1 MSARALVI
9 VNPAAGGG
17 RAGRDWPR
25 AADRVR
31 QAGLRYEAVI
41 TTRPDEATEL
51 ARQAILE
58 GCPLVVA
65 AGGDGTLNEVA
76 NGFFEGEDRIASP
89 TRIGILPMGTGG
101 DFRRT
106 LGVSADVG
114 EAAAV
119 LAAGHARRID
129 AGRVTCRQPGG
140 GRVVR
145 HFVNVAD
152 AGIGANVADRV
163 NGGFKLINGEIT
175 FSVAAALTLLRW
187 RNKLMR
193 VAIDGAERD
202 LVLQQIVVANSQ
214 YYGGGMQI
222 APGAVT
228 DDGLLEVVL
237 VGDVG
242 RIETLGLMASVRK
255 GTHLDHPK
263 VEHLRARKVE
273 VECSSAVGVDAD
285 GERPGALPA
294 IFQVIPG
301 ALEMVAP

>member
-1 MSARALVI
+1 M
-9 VNPAAGGG
+9 
-17 RAGRDWPR
+17 
-25 AADRVR
+25 
-31 QAGLRYEAVI
+31 I
-41 TTRPDEATEL
+41 TTRPDEATAL

-58 GCPLVVA
+58 GRSLVVA

-76 NGFFEGEDRIASP
+76 NGFFEGGDRIDSP
-89 TRIGILPMGTGG
+89 TRLGILPMGTGG

-106 LGVSADVG
+106 LGVSADVA

-119 LAAGHARRID
+119 LAAGHTRRID
-129 AGRVTCRQPGG
+129 AGRITCRQPGG
-140 GRVVR
+140 GSVVR

-193 VAIDGAERD
+193 IAIDGTERE

-228 DDGLLEVVL
+228 DDGLLDVVL
-237 VGDVG
+237 VGNVG
-242 RIETLGLMASVRK
+242 RIETLGLMARVRK
-255 GTHLDHPK
+255 GTHLGHAR
-263 VEHLRARKVE
+263 VEHLRARHVA
-273 VECSSAVGVDAD
+273 VDCAVGVDAD

-294 IFQVIPG
+294 TFQVVPG
-301 ALEMVAP
+301 ALEMVAPR